1 MTTAKWLFYGN
12 RSQFSI
18 FGGGAW
24 VLGFGV
30 GSKSIAD
37 FKTADLNYKKK
48 IGYRFEYEFKKNS
61 NLIIFYDFLE
71 LILKPI

>member
-48 IGYRFEYEFKKNS
+48 LGIDLSMNFKK
-61 NLIIFYDFLE
+61 IQI
-71 LILKPI
+71 